1 MSDIKDYIRINER
14 IQAAKDLIQSVV
26 TTDPIL
32 FQNSDKFGYVR
43 ATITLTDGRSATA
56 IASFRLDANAGAQ
69 KTHPFEDA
77 ESSAIGR
84 ALAFLGFH
92 VSRAIASREEVEE
105 AMRREQDD
113 ADQQQAR
120 QREQAHAEKLET
132 GRTAVREMIAEC
144 QVYGIKPDT
153 YPKFRKIVDMS
164 VDELRAFYRWMDSQ
178 IKDAQSAQS
187 AQSAQQEPADDL
199 DTLHDEVMATAA
211 EIGAKR

>member
-1 MSDIKDYIRINER
+1 MRDLKDYIGINER

-32 FQNSDKFGYVR
+32 FQNSEKFGYVR
-43 ATITLTDGRSATA
+43 ATVTLTDGRSATA
-56 IASFRLDANAGAQ
+56 IASFRLDASAGAQ

-120 QREQAHAEKLET
+120 QREQAHAEKLDA

-144 QVYGIKPDT
+144 QAFGIKPDT
-153 YPKFRKIVDMS
+153 YPKFRKIVDMG
-164 VDELRAFYRWMDSQ
+164 VDELRAFYRWMDSA
-178 IKDAQSAQS
+178 IKDAQSAQ
-187 AQSAQQEPADDL
+187 QTPDDADDL
-199 DTLHDEVMATAA
+199 DTLHEEVMATAA

>member
-1 MSDIKDYIRINER
+1 MRDLKDYIGINER

-32 FQNSDKFGYVR
+32 FVNSEKFGYVR
-43 ATITLTDGRSATA
+43 ATVTLTDGRSATA

-120 QREQAHAEKLET
+120 QREQAHAEKLEA

-144 QVYGIKPDT
+144 QAYGIKPDA
-153 YPKFRKIVDMS
+153 YPKFRKIVDMG
-164 VDELRAFYRWMDSQ
+164 VDELRAFYRWMDSA
-178 IKDAQSAQS
+178 IKDAQSAQ
-187 AQSAQQEPADDL
+187 QTPDEDL
-199 DTLHDEVMATAA
+199 DTLHEEVMATAA
-211 EIGAKR
+211 EVGAKR

>member
-1 MSDIKDYIRINER
+1 MRDLKDYIGINER

-32 FQNSDKFGYVR
+32 FVNSDKFGYVR
-43 ATITLTDGRSATA
+43 ATVTLTDGRSATA

-69 KTHPFEDA
+69 KTHPLEDA

-120 QREQAHAEKLET
+120 QREQAHAEKLEA

-144 QVYGIKPDT
+144 QAYGIKPDT
-153 YPKFRKIVDMS
+153 YPKFRKIVDMG
-164 VDELRAFYRWMDSQ
+164 VDELRAFYRWMDSA
-178 IKDAQSAQS
+178 IKDAQSAQ
-187 AQSAQQEPADDL
+187 QTPDDDL
-199 DTLHDEVMATAA
+199 DTLHEEVMATAA
-211 EIGAKR
+211 EVGAKR